1 MMNEWRDYAD
11 CAPKTNGRYL
21 VTVKFVGKPM
31 VYIGS
36 YKNGAFI
43 GEDENVVA
51 WMPLPEAFKEKK
63 EERDTA
69 SFPTVSPYKQT
80 PIDYDRYG
88 NPIYEEFSYFDYD
101 GWKEAKRGK
110 NNFDTFELDK
120 IGIPDTFK
128 LDNRGILDTI
138 PVTC

>member
-1 MMNEWRDYAD
+1 MTNEWRDYSD

-36 YKNGAFI
+36 YKNGVFI

-51 WMPLPEAFKEKK
+51 WMPLREAFKEKK

-69 SFPTVSPYKQT
+69 SFPTVSPFAEK

-88 NPIYEEFSYFDYD
+88 NPIFDDYDYFDYE
-101 GWKEAKRGK
+101 GWERDRTRKDIFEPFR
-110 NNFDTFELDK
+110 ELDK
-120 IGIPDTFK
+120 H
-128 LDNRGILDTI
+128 GILDTI
-138 PVTC
+138 RPTC

>member
-1 MMNEWRDYAD
+1 MTNEWRDYSD

-21 VTVKFVGKPM
+21 VTVKFVGKM
-31 VYIGS
+31 TVYVRA
-36 YKNGAFI
+36 YKDGAFVW
-43 GEDENVVA
+43 DDMNVVA
-51 WMPLPEAFKEKK
+51 WMPLPEAFKAKT

-69 SFPTVSPYKQT
+69 SFPTVSPFAEK

-110 NNFDTFELDK
+110 NNFDTFELGK
-120 IGIPDTFK
+120 H
-128 LDNRGILDTI
+128 GILDTI

>member
-1 MMNEWRDYAD
+1 MTNEWRDYAD

-36 YKNGAFI
+36 FKNGEFV
-43 GEDENVVA
+43 GEDANVVA
-51 WMPLPEAFKEKK
+51 WMPLPEAFKVKT

-69 SFPTVSPYKQT
+69 SFPTVSPYKQM

-88 NPIYEEFSYFDYD
+88 NPIFEGYDYFDYE
-101 GWKEAKRGK
+101 GWERDRTRKDIFEPFR
-110 NNFDTFELDK
+110 ELDK
-120 IGIPDTFK
+120 
-128 LDNRGILDTI
+128 RGILDTI
-138 PVTC
+138 RPTC